1 MKKLLT
7 KTLLV
12 AVCLLV
18 GGVKSAWGDVNTTLI
33 DDITLPSLPTGTYT
47 GGTDV
52 THKGSNKAVVADN
65 DGNSVMQAV
74 SPGYGNPTGDFS
86 WTNAAD
92 GTTDNK
98 WSTTGVD
105 WDAPSGSLFVGSTAY
120 TTSENAHYVNFAR
133 RGNLRNNRTFAYRFT
148 NCGGVS
154 ALVKSQGKTD
164 AAAACLAVYEVGTGS
179 SLTPVETVTSKTNA
193 VDILTVDE
201 LSSSK
206 TYVAYIYGM
215 NGSNGE
221 LYEVAFLAPSTA
233 KTYTVTAATNNPT
246 YGTAVADAS
255 SLDENETTEITAYP
269 NAGYQF
275 VSWSVQGEGS
285 TLSSTETN
293 PTTLTM
299 GTANTTVTAT
309 FSAINYDIT
318 HGDATGG
325 TYTISVDG
333 GEAVSTSTTA
343 TIGQTV
349 TLAGTPNDPAN
360 TYVKWNVT
368 DDEDNEIAVINNQ
381 FTMPAKDVTIA
392 PVFSKPLNTLFSMT
406 NITGIT
412 NSTENNQIGSV
423 TATISEGG
431 AVEVFNNKGNADG
444 LFYNNSINLNG
455 SSGNYIHISF
465 PTKLVAGDEISAT
478 FLADGQDWKISKT
491 TSGAAA
497 KTNPYTLTENDA
509 FIGATELYF
518 FKNSGAQITE
528 LYVKGVGQLSD
539 LEVTSSATPTVA
551 IDETSNI
558 EISTSSTGAVTYTSS
573 DTDVATVSA
582 TGVITGV
589 DGGEATITIEQA
601 ADANYRAGVKTITVT
616 VPAVA
621 LLKIKTNGGTS
632 TKTSGTA
639 SFTADVNLSSNKKM
653 DRGRYFGFTF
663 TGDDAFQTGDVV
675 EINITAAG
683 QNGTFKFYDS
693 KDDNPTELYDT
704 EVAPNEAKTYK
715 FIMPAS
721 MNGVKTVYLRRGGD
735 GSGINEGFNP
745 VFDYVAVY
753 RPDAVVTLNASGFS
767 TYSAG
772 SDFTVVGATPYK
784 MALNVSEGTM
794 TGAAIDGKIPAGAGV
809 LLKGEAG
816 AIVSILN
823 TTGAEA
829 LTDNSLHG
837 TTDANGNT
845 VAVPEGSIY
854 VLKGDTFKPYTGETF
869 ASNKAFFQLDK
880 ADESRTFT
888 MIFEDGETTGV
899 GLIDNGK
906 LTIDNE
912 AGAWYSIQGVRHDG
926 KPSRSGLY
934 IFNGKK
940 VVIK

>member
-1 MKKLLT
+1 MKKLF
-7 KTLLV
+7 TLLTLLLCV
-12 AVCLLV
+12 ASSAWADPAYKSINSDTKVLPTSYNALSGAITEGWISTTSDNFNSKGASINPETGEAYETATNV
-18 GGVKSAWGDVNTTLI
+18 GCKVVKSGNNKKEIKFYVTNVKAIKVFGASSGSAERRVKVTITPTDNSGATTDYGTASAQNISQVI
-33 DDITLPSLPTGTYT
+33 DMTLDPSKSYEIDITG
-47 GGTDV
+47 V
-52 THKGSNKAVVADN
+52 ESNSDSGADCAFQ
-65 DGNSVMQAV
+65 GIWL
-74 SPGYGNPTGDFS
+74 T
-86 WTNAAD
+86 TAA
-92 GTTDNK
+92 
-98 WSTTGVD
+98 
-105 WDAPSGSLFVGSTAY
+105 
-120 TTSENAHYVNFAR
+120 
-133 RGNLRNNRTFAYRFT
+133 
-148 NCGGVS
+148 
-154 ALVKSQGKTD
+154 
-164 AAAACLAVYEVGTGS
+164 
-179 SLTPVETVTSKTNA
+179 
-193 VDILTVDE
+193 
-201 LSSSK
+201 
-206 TYVAYIYGM
+206 
-215 NGSNGE
+215 
-221 LYEVAFLAPSTA
+221 TA
-233 KTYTVTAATNNPT
+233 KAYTVTVATNNEA
-246 YGTAVADAS
+246 YGTASADAA
-255 SLDENETTEITAYP
+255 SLDTNETTEITATP

-275 VSWSVQGEGS
+275 DSWSVEGEGS
-285 TLSSTETN
+285 TLSSTTAN

-309 FSAINYDIT
+309 FSAINYAIT
-318 HGDATGG
+318 HIDATGG
-325 TYTISVDG
+325 TYTISVAG

-343 TIGQTV
+343 TVGQTI
-349 TLAGTPNDPAN
+349 TLAGIPDDPAK
-360 TYVKWNVT
+360 TYVKWNVI
-368 DDEDNEIAVINNQ
+368 DADDNEVAVINNQ

-406 NITGIT
+406 GITGIT

-431 AVEVFNNKGNADG
+431 AVEVFNNKGDADG
-444 LFYNNSINLNG
+444 LLYNSNSINLNG
-455 SSGNYIHISF
+455 SGSNYIHITF

-616 VPAVA
+616 VPATA
-621 LLKIKTNGGTS
+621 LLKIKTLGGTD

-639 SFTADVNLSSNKKM
+639 SFTPDVDLSSNKKM
-653 DRGRYFGFTF
+653 DKGKYFGFTF
-663 TGDDAFQTGDVV
+663 TGDYAFQEGDVV
-675 EINITAAG
+675 EIKITAAG

-693 KDDNPTELYDT
+693 KDDNPTLLYDSG
-704 EVAPNEAKTYK
+704 VAPGEAKTYK
-715 FIMPAS
+715 FVMPAS

-735 GSGINEGFNP
+735 QSGINEGFNP

-753 RPDAVVTLNASGFS
+753 RPDAYFTLNASGFS

-772 SDFTVVGATPYK
+772 SDFTVVGATAYK
-784 MALNVSEGTM
+784 MALNISEGTM
-794 TGAAIDGKIPAGAGV
+794 TGAAIDGKIPAGAGI
-809 LLKGEAG
+809 LLKGEAS

-823 TTGAEA
+823 TKDAEA
-829 LTDNSLHG
+829 LTGNSLLG

-880 ADESRTFT
+880 VDESRTFT

-926 KPSRSGLY
+926 KPTRSGFY

>member
-1 MKKLLT
+1 MKKLF
-7 KTLLV
+7 TLLTLLLCLITSSWASTVDDLV
-12 AVCLLV
+12 AISSNYTFTPKEALV
-18 GGVKSAWGDVNTTLI
+18 SGTLYDSNRIISLGGSTYKNGGVQIKNNRQIAFKVSGSCTATFFFNENSSRVLQIG
-33 DDITLPSLPTGTYT
+33 SSSTGTDY
-47 GGTDV
+47 
-52 THKGSNKAVVADN
+52 
-65 DGNSVMQAV
+65 
-74 SPGYGNPTGDFS
+74 
-86 WTNAAD
+86 
-92 GTTDNK
+92 
-98 WSTTGVD
+98 
-105 WDAPSGSLFVGSTAY
+105 
-120 TTSENAHYVNFAR
+120 
-133 RGNLRNNRTFAYRFT
+133 
-148 NCGGVS
+148 
-154 ALVKSQGKTD
+154 
-164 AAAACLAVYEVGTGS
+164 GS
-179 SLTPVETVTSKTNA
+179 SSTSPLVCSIKKAGLVYISASSDLYLTSFTLEFAT
-193 VDILTVDE
+193 
-201 LSSSK
+201 
-206 TYVAYIYGM
+206 
-215 NGSNGE
+215 
-221 LYEVAFLAPSTA
+221 APA
-233 KTYTVTAATNNPT
+233 KAYTVTAATNNSA
-246 YGTAVADAS
+246 YGTAAADAS
-255 SLDENETTEITAYP
+255 SLDKDETTIITATP

-275 VSWSVQGEGS
+275 VSWSVEGEGS
-285 TLSSTETN
+285 TLSSNTTN

-309 FSAINYDIT
+309 FSAINYAIT
-318 HGDATGG
+318 HGVATGG
-325 TYTISVDG
+325 TYTISVAG
-333 GEAVSTSTTA
+333 GEATSTNTTA
-343 TIGQTV
+343 TVGQAI
-349 TLAGTPNDPAN
+349 TLAGTPTDPAN

-368 DDEDNEIAVINNQ
+368 DADNNAVAVINNQ

-406 NITGIT
+406 GITGIT
-412 NSTENNQIGSV
+412 KSEENNQIGSV

-431 AVEVFNNKGNADG
+431 AVEVFNNKGDADG

-465 PTKLVAGDEISAT
+465 PTKLVEGDEISAT
-478 FLADGQDWKISKT
+478 FLTDGQDWKISKT

-823 TTGAEA
+823 TMGAEA

-899 GLIDNGK
+899 GSLSPDPSPKSDGS
-906 LTIDNE
+906 
-912 AGAWYSIQGVRHDG
+912 WYSIQGVRHDG

>member
-1 MKKLLT
+1 MKKLF
-7 KTLLV
+7 TLLTLLLCV
-12 AVCLLV
+12 AS
-18 GGVKSAWGDVNTTLI
+18 SAWAATVGDLVPISSNYTFNANTIGAALTDGTLYDSSRI
-33 DDITLPSLPTGTYT
+33 LSLGGSGYKNEGFQIKTNRQIAFKVSGSCTAT
-47 GGTDV
+47 FVFIKNGDRKLQIGSSSAGTDY
-52 THKGSNKAVVADN
+52 
-65 DGNSVMQAV
+65 GNSNE
-74 SPGYGNPTGDFS
+74 SPLECNITAAGVVYISASSDLYLTSFSLDF
-86 WTNAAD
+86 
-92 GTTDNK
+92 GT
-98 WSTTGVD
+98 
-105 WDAPSGSLFVGSTAY
+105 P
-120 TTSENAHYVNFAR
+120 
-133 RGNLRNNRTFAYRFT
+133 
-148 NCGGVS
+148 
-154 ALVKSQGKTD
+154 
-164 AAAACLAVYEVGTGS
+164 
-179 SLTPVETVTSKTNA
+179 
-193 VDILTVDE
+193 
-201 LSSSK
+201 
-206 TYVAYIYGM
+206 
-215 NGSNGE
+215 
-221 LYEVAFLAPSTA
+221 A
-233 KTYTVTAATNNPT
+233 KAYTVTAATNDIA
-246 YGTAVADAS
+246 YGTASALAT
-255 SLDENETTEITAYP
+255 SLDTNETTEITAAP
-269 NAGYQF
+269 KAGYQF
-275 VSWSVQGEGS
+275 VSWSVEGEGS
-285 TLSSTETN
+285 TLSSNTTN

-309 FSAINYDIT
+309 FSAINYAIT
-318 HGDATGG
+318 HGVATGG
-325 TYTISVDG
+325 TYTISVAG
-333 GEAVSTSTTA
+333 GEAVSTNTTA
-343 TIGQTV
+343 TVGQAI
-349 TLAGTPNDPAN
+349 TLAGTPTDPAN

-368 DDEDNEIAVINNQ
+368 DADNNAVAVTNNQ
-381 FTMPAKDVTIA
+381 FTMPAKAVTIA
-392 PVFSKPLNTLFSMT
+392 PVFTKPLNTLFSMT
-406 NITGIT
+406 NITDIT
-412 NSTENNQIGSV
+412 NSEENSSIGSV
-423 TATISEGG
+423 SATISEGG
-431 AVEVFNNKGNADG
+431 AVEVFNNKGDADG
-444 LFYNNSINLNG
+444 LLYNNSINLNG

-478 FLADGQDWKISKT
+478 FLVDGQDWKISKT

-601 ADANYRAGVKTITVT
+601 ADENYRAGVKTITVT

-753 RPDAVVTLNASGFS
+753 RPDAYFTLNASGFS

-772 SDFTVVGATPYK
+772 SDFTVVGATAYK
-784 MALNVSEGTM
+784 MALNISEGTM

-823 TTGAEA
+823 TKDAEA
-829 LTDNSLHG
+829 LTGNSLLG

-899 GLIDNGK
+899 GSLSPDPSPKSEGS
-906 LTIDNE
+906 
-912 AGAWYSIQGVRHDG
+912 WYSIQGVRHDG